1 MPQNKTIYA
10 CSKCG
15 SQFPKWLGQCSEC
28 GAWGTISETVQNN
41 SPRKNFT
48 TTKAGEVIE
57 FSAIKSQN
65 FSRFKTGIEELDR
78 VLGGGLVPGSLI
90 LLGGAPGIGKSTLVL
105 QIVHSL
111 SNDSVLY
118 VSGEESAEQVKLRLE
133 RIGVSENNL
142 KFFGD
147 TDVDVICATIEK
159 HKPKIAVVDS
169 IQTVSSSGVDS
180 EAGSVNQIRASTAKL
195 MEVGKK
201 TQTTIFIVGHI
212 TKQGSVAGPKTL
224 EHLVDVVLYLEGD
237 SHHHFRFLRSYK
249 NRFGSTNEV
258 GVFEMKKQG
267 LVEIKNPSEVFLAN
281 RNSQVISGSVIAAIM
296 EGVRP
301 FLIEVQALVSKTNF
315 GYPQRKSTGFDFN
328 RLQLLVAVL
337 TKRCGLRLE
346 NQDIHINIVGGLE
359 ISEPAADL
367 AVAMAIAS
375 AFYNKPI
382 DAKTL
387 FFGEVGLAGELRN
400 VSWPEKRIK
409 EAEKLG
415 FEKIVMSKEKFLD
428 FQPKIKIIQEENLS
442 QAIKVVLG

>member
-1 MPQNKTIYA
+1 
-10 CSKCG
+10 
-15 SQFPKWLGQCSEC
+15 
-28 GAWGTISETVQNN
+28 
-41 SPRKNFT
+41 
-48 TTKAGEVIE
+48 
-57 FSAIKSQN
+57 
-65 FSRFKTGIEELDR
+65 R

-90 LLGGAPGIGKSTLVL
+90 LLGGAPGVGKSTLVL
-105 QIVHSL
+105 QIVRQI
-111 SNDSVLY
+111 SNLPVNEPNSKFQIPNSVLY
-118 VSGEESAEQVKLRLE
+118 ISGEESAEQVKLRLE

-301 FLIEVQALVSKTNF
+301 FLIEVQALVSRTNF

-337 TKRCGLRLE
+337 TKRCGLKLE

-442 QAIKVVLG
+442 QAIKTVLG